1 MSDWQIV
8 HNEKRSRVPSARLYV
23 SLNKRG
29 EIVINPA
36 AWRWMGDIYNV
47 TLLYDAE
54 RRLIGVKSPVAL
66 DRHFFPVGRCG
77 RGTRQHIIHARR
89 LIKQFEINVNETLI
103 FQNIEMTYYNGERIL
118 ILDLKSAQIIANR
131 RQRNGVTAK

>member
-8 HNEKRSRVPSARLYV
+8 QNEKRSRERSARLYV

-36 AWRWMGDIYNV
+36 AWSWMGDIYNV

-54 RRLIGVKSPVAL
+54 RQLIGVKSPVAL
-66 DRHFFPVGRCG
+66 DRHFFRVKPYG
-77 RGTRQHIIHARR
+77 RGKRQRIVRARR
-89 LIKQFEINVNETLI
+89 MIEQFGITIDETLD
-103 FQNIEMTYYNGERIL
+103 FRNIEMTYHNRERIL
-118 ILDLKSAQIIANR
+118 ILDLKTAGTIPNR
-131 RQRNGVTAK
+131 R